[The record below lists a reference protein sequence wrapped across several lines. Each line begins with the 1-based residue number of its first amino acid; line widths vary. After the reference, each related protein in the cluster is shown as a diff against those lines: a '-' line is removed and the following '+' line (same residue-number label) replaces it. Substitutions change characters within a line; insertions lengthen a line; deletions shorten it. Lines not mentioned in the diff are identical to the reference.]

1 MFSSISQFFSSRLQI
16 SVEVTEDALAHS
28 LQVATAALLIELTR
42 ADFEIK
48 QAEQQAVLDALG
60 KAFDLD
66 DTELQQLVQL
76 ADAETHQASCLF
88 EFTSLIDK
96 HYSVTD
102 KQRIIELMW
111 QVAAADGELEKYEE
125 HLIRKVTD
133 LLHLSHSDF
142 IKARHKVLAD

>member
-1 MFSSISQFFSSRLQI
+1 MFSSISQFFSSHLQI

-66 DTELQQLVQL
+66 DAELQQLVKL
-76 ADAETHQASCLF
+76 ADAETQQASCLF

-142 IKARHKVLAD
+142 IKARHKVIAE

>member
-1 MFSSISQFFSSRLQI
+1 MFSSITQFFSSRLQI
-16 SVEVTEDALAHS
+16 SVEVTEDTLAHS

-42 ADFEIK
+42 ADFEVK
-48 QAEQQAVLDALG
+48 HVEQQAVLAALR
-60 KAFDLD
+60 KAFALD
-66 DTELQQLVQL
+66 DAELQQLVTL
-76 ADAETHQASCLF
+76 ADAETRQSSCLF

-111 QVAAADGELEKYEE
+111 QVAAVDGELEKYEE

-133 LLHLSHSDF
+133 LLHLTHSDF
-142 IKARHKVLAD
+142 IKAKHKVLAE